1 MPIILA
7 VLLMMAMAVFMAL
20 MIPLSI
26 VMRYRAGTSRRPA
39 RGWVITI
46 NSYAAMFSAML
57 FLAGAAL
64 ANTWVPQAFS
74 YSALG
79 LLAGFGAGIVGL
91 MLTRWEPTPHSFHFT
106 PSRLLILSITVI
118 VLGRLVYG
126 FWRGWQAWQT
136 TPDSA
141 SWIARSGAAGSMAAG
156 AVVIGYYVMYWA
168 GVRRRFAK
176 HQAVTFRG
184 PRAPRA

>member
-1 MPIILA
+1 MPIVIALFLMLA
-7 VLLMMAMAVFMAL
+7 MALFMVLLVPF
-20 MIPLSI
+20 SI

-46 NSYAAMFSAML
+46 NSYAAMFSAIV
-57 FLAGAAL
+57 FLVGAAV
-64 ANTWVPQAFS
+64 ANTWIPNALS
-74 YSALG
+74 YSAMG
-79 LLAGFGAGIVGL
+79 LVAGFTAGIVGL
-91 MLTRWEPTPHSFHFT
+91 LLTRWEPTPNSFHFT
-106 PSRLLILSITVI
+106 PSRLLILSITAI
-118 VLGRLVYG
+118 VMARLVYG

-136 TPDSA
+136 TPDTA

-176 HQAVTFRG
+176 HQALTFRG
-184 PRAPRA
+184 SRVPRV